1 MAYRPTYSSTGHGY
15 SDPYRQPPSNPYGTD
30 PYRQQPPNPDPY
42 RQQPPASQYGGYPPP
57 GGAYPPQQGCV
68 TNMFPPN
75 TDRAIIDIFQQADH
89 DRSGTIDAN
98 ELGRLLSEGRVA
110 FSPRTIRL
118 MLHLF
123 ADNPADT
130 TRIGPIG
137 FVKLWKELGVW
148 HAKFLQYDR
157 DRSGTI
163 DVTELQ
169 QALLS
174 FYFAIP
180 PQVLDML
187 VRKYDRSGFNKC
199 IGYGEFVE
207 CGFVVKGLTE
217 KFRDQDR
224 LRIGSATLD
233 YTSFMLLVIPFIAA

>member
-1 MAYRPTYSSTGHGY
+1 
-15 SDPYRQPPSNPYGTD
+15 
-30 PYRQQPPNPDPY
+30 
-42 RQQPPASQYGGYPPP
+42 
-57 GGAYPPQQGCV
+57 
-68 TNMFPPN
+68 MFPPN
-75 TDRAIIDIFQQADH
+75 TDRAIIEIFQKADG

-98 ELGRLLSEGRVA
+98 ELGRLLSEDRVA
-110 FSPRTIRL
+110 FSPRTVRL

-123 ADNPADT
+123 TDNPADT
-130 TRIGPIG
+130 TRIGPNG
-137 FVKLWKELGVW
+137 FVRLWKELGVW
-148 HAKFLQYDR
+148 HEKFMQYDR

-180 PQVLDML
+180 PQVLEML

-207 CGFVVKGLTE
+207 CGFIVKGLTE

-224 LRIGSATLD
+224 LRNGTATFD
-233 YTSFMLLVIPFIAA
+233 YTNFMLLVIPFISA

>member
-1 MAYRPTYSSTGHGY
+1 
-15 SDPYRQPPSNPYGTD
+15 
-30 PYRQQPPNPDPY
+30 
-42 RQQPPASQYGGYPPP
+42 
-57 GGAYPPQQGCV
+57 
-68 TNMFPPN
+68 MFPPN
-75 TDRAIIDIFQQADH
+75 TDRAIVEIFQQADG
-89 DRSGTIDAN
+89 DRSGTIDAA

-110 FSPRTIRL
+110 FSPRTVRL

-123 ADNPADT
+123 ADTADT
-130 TRIGPIG
+130 TRIGPSG

-174 FYFAIP
+174 FFFAIP
-180 PQVLDML
+180 PQVLDLL

-207 CGFVVKGLTE
+207 CGFIVKGLTE

-224 LRIGSATLD
+224 LRNGTATFD
-233 YTSFMLLVIPFIAA
+233 YTNFMLLVIPFIAA